1 MFSLFFFKKK
11 YKTTDVCHTDREE
24 TAVEHRQLDGVG
36 DGRERRAG
44 RAQIAPGLLGL
55 GGS

>member
-11 YKTTDVCHTDREE
+11 YKMTDVCHTDREE